1 MSPHDALDDY
11 EADILAAYEQG
22 DVKPNGAS
30 KSELEKYRLAAD
42 LTLAHKKSVSIR
54 LSTPDFIDVQARA
67 MQEGLSYQNLITS
80 VLHKYLTGH
89 LTESPRPATSRSSF
103 A

>member
-1 MSPHDALDDY
+1 MNPHDALDGE
-11 EADILAAYEQG
+11 EAEILAAYEN
-22 DVKPNGAS
+22 DEIKPHNAS

-42 LTLAHKKSVSIR
+42 FTLKQKKSISIR
-54 LSTPDFIDVQARA
+54 LSTPDFMDVQARA
-67 MQEGLSYQNLITS
+67 IKEGLSYQNLITS

-89 LTESPRPATSRSSF
+89 LTESPRPISARSTF